1 VVSFDDLEHRM
12 RPHDT
17 AGDRRGS
24 PDAVLVARL
33 DVRGFTRLL
42 RRRPELERPLDLQ
55 IRDIMI
61 ATADHL
67 MRCGPEVDH
76 GHTQSDEI
84 SLLLHRSESGRPL
97 AALIALL
104 VGEATAKLT
113 HLLGE
118 PACFDCR
125 IAELPDLAAAADY
138 LRWRLVVGA
147 REALHAHCEA
157 ALRDAGEAGD
167 RLQGLDHAGQQALLR
182 DLGVNFAALPAWH
195 RGGAGLLWG
204 RSDVDPINPRTG
216 EVMHA
221 LRRRLRVEL
230 ELPTGEAYAEL
241 VRAYDRGQPAA

>member
-1 VVSFDDLEHRM
+1 M
-12 RPHDT
+12 RPYDT

-42 RRRPELERPLDLQ
+42 RRRPELERPFDLR

-61 ATADHL
+61 ATADHV

-76 GHTQSDEI
+76 AHAQSDEI
-84 SLLLHRSESGRPL
+84 VLLLNPGEARPRN
-97 AALIALL
+97 ALIAAL
-104 VGEATAKLT
+104 VGEASAKLT

-138 LRWRLVVGA
+138 LRWRQEVGA
-147 REALHAHCEA
+147 REALRVHCEA
-157 ALRDAGEAGD
+157 GLRDAGEASD
-167 RLQGLDHAGQQALLR
+167 RLETLDHDGQHALLR
-182 DLGVNFAALPAWH
+182 GLGVEFARLPAWQ

-216 EVMHA
+216 EVVQA

-230 ELPTGEAYAEL
+230 ELPTGEAYAAL
-241 VRAYDRGQPAA
+241 VRDQARPAA